1 MMRSPR
7 SGNISF
13 LRLAVAFITYN
24 VSVLSLPT
32 ITVFTVSLLG
42 KFVFFSQCEND
53 RHLFL
58 FKLNIIL
65 HCARRV
71 TTAARVFII
80 NFLAIF
86 LKLVLLNYVSL
97 EVTEAGAVRS
107 VQDLPASISTLLECP
122 DPPSKL
128 SCPKYPRFSLWTEKE
143 LPITLSIQDYAWLFA
158 RSLSRDQLISGTQE
172 EESRQ
177 SKVPVWSAYN
187 SLVSEVMPVTRV
199 GAPPLIAAPAHES
212 STLLTVLMQA
222 QGINTHVR

>member
-13 LRLAVAFITYN
+13 LRLAVACVTYN
-24 VSVLSLPT
+24 VSVLSLSK
-32 ITVFTVSLLG
+32 ITEFTVSLLR
-42 KFVFFSQCEND
+42 KFFFSQCKSD

-58 FKLNIIL
+58 FNLNIIL

-71 TTAARVFII
+71 TTAARVLII

-86 LKLVLLNYVSL
+86 LKFVLLNYVSL

-122 DPPSKL
+122 DPPSKPPC
-128 SCPKYPRFSLWTEKE
+128 SKYPRFSLWTEKG

-177 SKVPVWSAYN
+177 SKVSVW
-187 SLVSEVMPVTRV
+187 
-199 GAPPLIAAPAHES
+199 
-212 STLLTVLMQA
+212 
-222 QGINTHVR
+222 